1 MFKDAF
7 RVLRNGGRLAI
18 SDVVATIELPEEMRN
33 DEKLYAGC
41 MAGASLIDDLQLM
54 LDEAG
59 FTEISITPKDES
71 REFIRDWAPGSGVEE
86 YVVSA
91 YIQAVKPACC

>member
-1 MFKDAF
+1 MLKP
-7 RVLRNGGRLAI
+7 GGRLAI
-18 SDVVATIELPEEMRN
+18 SDVVATAVLPEEAR
-33 DEKLYAGC
+33 DDPQLHASC
-41 MAGASLIDDLQLM
+41 VSGAALIDDLQAM
-54 LDEAG
+54 LESAG
-59 FTEISITPKDES
+59 FGDIRISPKDGS